1 MIPDAWV
8 WPLFAGAF
16 LCSWGVL
23 YAAFPAH
30 RAVMR
35 RTSALTATFGLLQP
49 LFVPAY
55 WNPPSLFGLARRTGF
70 DLESLAFAF
79 AVGGVGAALPALVAP
94 WPEGPEARRRALEKP
109 PGATLALPFV
119 FWLPLTRAPL
129 NPIHAC
135 LAALAAGLAVALWR
149 RPDLALRCLAA
160 GAAFTLYYALF
171 LAALDLLA
179 PGYFGRVWNPEAP
192 WGPRPGGVP
201 LEEPAFGFLFGAYG
215 AAVHEQARWLEAGR
229 GRRPTE

>member
-1 MIPDAWV
+1 MAVAAELLAGKRVLVTGAMPDAGAEGMT
-8 WPLFAGAF
+8 LRSLAG
-16 LCSWGVL
+16 G
-23 YAAFPAH
+23 Y
-30 RAVMR
+30 
-35 RTSALTATFGLLQP
+35 LLQSRDDAVTAAE
-49 LFVPAY
+49 LKVVT
-55 WNPPSLFGLARRTGF
+55 RRAPT
-70 DLESLAFAF
+70 DAEMADLAFAF

>member
-1 MIPDAWV
+1 VAVAAELLAGKRVLVTGAMPDAGAEGMT
-8 WPLFAGAF
+8 LRSLAG
-16 LCSWGVL
+16 G
-23 YAAFPAH
+23 Y
-30 RAVMR
+30 
-35 RTSALTATFGLLQP
+35 LLQSRDDAVTAAE
-49 LFVPAY
+49 LKVVT
-55 WNPPSLFGLARRTGF
+55 RRAPT
-70 DLESLAFAF
+70 DAEMADLAFAF